1 MTPKT
6 KLLDQ
11 VRQIIRTKNYMY
23 KTEVS
28 YTDWIYRFIMFHNN
42 QHPKDIREKEISEF
56 LTFLAVKR
64 KVSAS
69 TQYQALN
76 ALTFLYKKV
85 LKIQLK
91 DFSFKHSKV
100 GERVPIVLSRNEV
113 KMVLSV
119 LRGEAWLMVSLLY
132 GCGLKLAECLK
143 LRVKDVDFDLNE
155 IVVTDGKGDNDHRT
169 IFPVLLKDQ
178 IKLRINNTKIILK
191 NNLLIKGFNGV
202 SMPEAIEQKYTNA
215 PKELA
220 WQYLFPSRK
229 PTINPRSGKLKQH
242 HRDESFLQKAVKTAV
257 KKVGITKNAGCYT
270 FRHSFATHLLED
282 GYCIRIVQKLLSHK
296 NIRTTK
302 KYTHILNQHKPNVR
316 SPLDSLNFE

>member
-1 MTPKT
+1 MIKKI
-6 KLLDQ
+6 KLLGQ
-11 VRQIIRTKNYMY
+11 VRQIIRAKNYMY

-28 YTDWIYRFIMFHNN
+28 YVDWIYRFLMFHNN
-42 QHPKDIREKEISEF
+42 KHPTDICEKGISEF

-76 ALTFLYKKV
+76 ALTFLYKEV

-100 GERVPIVLSRNEV
+100 EERVPVVFSRNEV

-132 GCGLKLAECLK
+132 GCGLKLAECLN

-155 IVVTDGKGDNDHRT
+155 IVVANGKGDNDHVT
-169 IFPVLLKDQ
+169 IFPILLKDQ
-178 IKLRINNTKIILK
+178 IKLRINNTKIILN

-202 SMPEAIEQKYTNA
+202 SMPEALEQKYPNA
-215 PKELA
+215 PKQLA

-229 PTINPRSGKLKQH
+229 PTIDPRSGKLKQH
-242 HRDESFLQKAVKTAV
+242 HRDESFLQKAVKTAE
-257 KKVGITKNAGCYT
+257 KKVGITKNGGCYT

-282 GYCIRIVQKLLSHK
+282 GYDIRIVQKLLSHK

-316 SPLDSLNFE
+316 SPIDSLNLE

>member
-1 MTPKT
+1 
-6 KLLDQ
+6 
-11 VRQIIRTKNYMY
+11 
-23 KTEVS
+23 
-28 YTDWIYRFIMFHNN
+28 MFHNN
-42 QHPKDIREKEISEF
+42 KHPKYICEKEISEF

-76 ALTFLYKKV
+76 ALTFLYKEV

-100 GERVPIVLSRNEV
+100 EERVPVVLSRNEV

-155 IVVTDGKGDNDHRT
+155 IVVTNGKGDNDHRT

-178 IKLRINNTKIILK
+178 IKLRINNTKIILN

-202 SMPEAIEQKYTNA
+202 SMPEALEQKYPNA

-229 PTINPRSGKLKQH
+229 PTIDPQSGKLKQH
-242 HRDESFLQKAVKTAV
+242 HRDESFLQKAVKTAE
-257 KKVGITKNAGCYT
+257 KKVGITKNGGCYT

-282 GYCIRIVQKLLSHK
+282 GYDIRIVQKLLSHK
-296 NIRTTK
+296 NIRTTM
-302 KYTHILNQHKPNVR
+302 KYNLVLNRDKHNVR
-316 SPLDSLNFE
+316 SPLDSLNLE